1 MKHLV
6 SICII
11 LMTLVMVSCSSGK
24 ATSGNVWQGWVSIQ
38 RFIAS
43 DSESGSIPVAGKQA
57 TLRAFV
63 LTMARPIKIRWE
75 FDAAI
80 DPIVTDYAQ
89 DSLVETEVLLPASE
103 DGYNVRCTMHV
114 IYNDEEIHSAS
125 NDFFVIGSGEILNAE

>member
-1 MKHLV
+1 MKHIIC
-6 SICII
+6 ICII
-11 LMTLVMVSCSSGK
+11 LTTLMIVSCSSGK

-38 RFIAS
+38 RFLAT

-103 DGYNVRCTMHV
+103 DGYNVRCTMYV
-114 IYNDEEIHSAS
+114 IYNDEEIHSSS
-125 NDFFVIGSGEILNAE
+125 NDFFVLGTGEILNAE